1 MPTADAFPAGMSGGV
16 YQPPPP
22 LADEAFGDTPLK
34 ETPKKKKMDC
44 PPDGWD
50 GRLAFP
56 FWLQFGPLGKGLA
69 MFDTVPP
76 GKPPK
81 AEGRAAFRAK
91 EKEKK
96 MNPDEDEVNE
106 EKGEQRPAF
115 NSFHAKKDPKAE
127 KLEIQ
132 KKAAN
137 THELEVYSKMV
148 KDKVCTRLH
157 FFVVPGHSHW
167 CAIGWPCRLC
177 GVVSR

>member
-1 MPTADAFPAGMSGGV
+1 
-16 YQPPPP
+16 
-22 LADEAFGDTPLK
+22 
-34 ETPKKKKMDC
+34 
-44 PPDGWD
+44 
-50 GRLAFP
+50 
-56 FWLQFGPLGKGLA
+56 
-69 MFDTVPP
+69 MFDTVTP

-96 MNPDEDEVNE
+96 MNPDKDEVTMYNE

-115 NSFHAKKDPKAE
+115 NSFKAKKDPKVE

-137 THELEVYSKMV
+137 THELEVYSQMA

-157 FFVVPGHSHW
+157 CFAVPGHSHW
-167 CAIGWPCRLC
+167 CAIE
-177 GVVSR
+177 